1 LAYRSEHHARGKKSP
16 LLPSVFVELLDPCL
30 ERLDRKNSRD
40 GKKRAKLNAAMTGI
54 FIERLK
60 TIDCTMD
67 SAGSMISDMSMVCWP
82 SAPTNLGARRRI
94 GCAQVNRAKLLEPC

>member
-40 GKKRAKLNAAMTGI
+40 GKKRAKLNKAMPGI

-82 SAPTNLGARRRI
+82 SADQPGRPAPHRLRSSQSG
-94 GCAQVNRAKLLEPC
+94 